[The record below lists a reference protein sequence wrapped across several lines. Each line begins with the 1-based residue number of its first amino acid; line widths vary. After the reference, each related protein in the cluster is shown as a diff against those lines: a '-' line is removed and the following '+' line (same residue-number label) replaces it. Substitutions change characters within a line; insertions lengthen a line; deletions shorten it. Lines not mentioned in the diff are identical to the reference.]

1 MDVKKRR
8 EEKVETTEKIARFVV
23 NTGFEDTPE
32 EAIKPKG
39 LSSILWEWP
48 WPVPFHLRAGSLS
61 NT

>member
-39 LSSILWEWP
+39 LSSILWEWH
-48 WPVPFHLRAGSLS
+48 WLALSRLKAGLLL
-61 NT
+61 NM